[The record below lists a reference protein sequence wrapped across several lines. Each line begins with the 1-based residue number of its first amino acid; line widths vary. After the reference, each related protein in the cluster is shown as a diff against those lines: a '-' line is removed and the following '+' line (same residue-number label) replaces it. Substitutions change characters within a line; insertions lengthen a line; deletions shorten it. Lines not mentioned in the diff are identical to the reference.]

1 MSELVL
7 HEAAA
12 SGDYHEL
19 ESLLMMGRIDVNF
32 KDAEF
37 GDRTALHW
45 AAAKGSSRIIDNR
58 KPRESQTKTIIHF
71 HLSYTVTFI
80 TDSREN
86 SRCGNIFLIC
96 IECLPI

>member
-1 MSELVL
+1 MELRNIKPAMQLKLQNRYWAWNVIYLSNSQCPEAVMSELVL

-12 SGDYHEL
+12 SGNYHEL

-45 AAAKGSSRIIDNR
+45 AAARGSNMKSHSCYR
-58 KPRESQTKTIIHF
+58 
-71 HLSYTVTFI
+71 
-80 TDSREN
+80 
-86 SRCGNIFLIC
+86 
-96 IECLPI
+96 

>member
-12 SGDYHEL
+12 SGNYHEL

-45 AAAKGSSRIIDNR
+45 AAARGSNMKSHSCYR
-58 KPRESQTKTIIHF
+58 
-71 HLSYTVTFI
+71 
-80 TDSREN
+80 
-86 SRCGNIFLIC
+86 
-96 IECLPI
+96 